1 MYFTS
6 LPNSDATNQSH
17 GNKIF
22 HCMPCCLQ
30 GDSGI
35 DIKHTIITKSTS
47 CFANPYIQLKWIYS
61 IQLDEMEY
69 SVFIRVTQDKE
80 KDHTSMLSNY
90 REMNKVEI

>member
-22 HCMPCCLQ
+22 HSMPCCLQ

-35 DIKHTIITKSTS
+35 DIKHTIIAKSTG
-47 CFANPYIQLKWIYS
+47 CFANPCIQLKLKYP
-61 IQLDEMEY
+61 IQLDEM
-69 SVFIRVTQDKE
+69 V
-80 KDHTSMLSNY
+80 
-90 REMNKVEI
+90 